1 MGKSRNELFKSKS
14 ELLQFYLSYEFLNF
28 SFVSFSHFVFN
39 LSFNEAHMQKKTIQW
54 YALEWEINKKVIEKW
69 SCDSSKLLGQ
79 LKGSCHVKTKTS
91 IIRGEGR
98 WKKWEDILISTV
110 QSHMNDSKFTAE
122 DT

>member
-1 MGKSRNELFKSKS
+1 MPLNERS
-14 ELLQFYLSYEFLNF
+14 
-28 SFVSFSHFVFN
+28 
-39 LSFNEAHMQKKTIQW
+39 I
-54 YALEWEINKKVIEKW
+54 KKVIEKW

-110 QSHMNDSKFTAE
+110 QSHMNDSKFMAE